1 MLMDHEILATAE
13 ETQVPL
19 LDPVHEIDLDNI
31 PEEIT
36 ELIEK
41 GFKTLKVKVGSHV
54 EDDLRR
60 VRPIQKVVNETGVII
75 RLVPTGISVRN
86 KRSVLAPLSTL
97 VILCSSNNR
106 PSPMRGKQMLQ
117 LPGHLA
123 CQLWWT
129 NQSTA

>member
-1 MLMDHEILATAE
+1 MLMDHEILPTAE

-19 LDPVHEIDLDNI
+19 LDPIHEMDLDKI

-41 GFKTLKVKVGSHV
+41 GFKTLKVKVGFHV

-60 VRPIQKVVNETGVII
+60 VRLIQKVVNETGVII
-75 RLVPTGISVRN
+75 RLEPTGISVRN
-86 KRSVLAPLSTL
+86 KRSVLAPPSTL
-97 VILCSSNNR
+97 VILCPSNNR
-106 PSPMRGKQMLQ
+106 AGPMRRKQMPQ
-117 LPGHLA
+117 LLGNLT